1 MSEHMD
7 TIEFSFK
14 VLPEDIPVSG
24 YDFNPEITDDL
35 CAALAKR
42 CLVDEVKDVVL
53 KYRVSPF
60 DKKGL
65 YVTGHM
71 RGDVRQTCGISLEP
85 MWTLIDIPFE
95 IEFQPADV
103 VAAIDVAEDD
113 FETDVPEIMDIDGA
127 DVGDVAA
134 QIFALE
140 IPLYPRK
147 PDIEL
152 GTLLVDREAKADIP
166 SPFAVLESLKKKE
179 R

>member
-1 MSEHMD
+1 MD
-7 TIEFSFK
+7 IVEISFK

-35 CAALAKR
+35 CAALATR

-53 KYRVSPF
+53 KYCVSPF

-71 RGDVRQTCGISLEP
+71 RGNVRQTCGISLEP

-103 VAAIDVAEDD
+103 VAAMDVAEDD